1 MTGKRDIRLS
11 VPRRRISV
19 CPPAASG
26 PGGYADGSS
35 PALPVPSAV
44 RRAL

>member
-1 MTGKRDIRLS
+1 MTGRRDIRLS
-11 VPRRRISV
+11 VPGRRVSV
-19 CPPAASG
+19 SPPAASG

-35 PALPVPSAV
+35 PALLVASAV